1 MITIRRPC
9 GSSDLCGE
17 AIDMKRI
24 RDVLVAVAL
33 GAVAVTLAYLLVPWG
48 LHLLMR

>member
-1 MITIRRPC
+1 MTQ
-9 GSSDLCGE
+9 LT
-17 AIDMKRI
+17 

-33 GAVAVTLAYLLVPWG
+33 IAVALALAYLLVPLG